1 MHERHD
7 SLQGAAR
14 FILHAHQ
21 LVRDSFPEGALNC
34 GAVDVYPGSLT
45 IIPGETQ
52 ITVEFRHPDES
63 RLEDMEAALREL
75 AERCASECR
84 LSQEIRIQ
92 NRIPA
97 AHMDLRCIE
106 QIEKACDLVGISHQR
121 LASYASHNAQTMS
134 SFVPTGLMFIPSVN
148 GTSHH
153 PDEYSHWEDV
163 VDGTTVLLYSIL
175 NLALTG

>member
-1 MHERHD
+1 
-7 SLQGAAR
+7 
-14 FILHAHQ
+14 
-21 LVRDSFPEGALNC
+21 
-34 GAVDVYPGSLT
+34 LT
-45 IIPGETQ
+45 IIPGETHV
-52 ITVEFRHPDES
+52 TVEFRHPDEA
-63 RLEDMEAALREL
+63 LLHDMEVALSEL

-84 LSQEIRIQ
+84 LSQEIRIE

-97 AHMDLRCIE
+97 GHMDERCSE
-106 QIEKACDLVGISHQR
+106 QIEKACDLVGVTHQR

-153 PDEYSHWEDV
+153 PDEFSRWEDV